1 MGGMNFLGWFRILL
15 SKVGA
20 FLLRQLRGCHES
32 SVSAVGVGQDLSFL
46 DRFGAFMVVS
56 KHRPMA
62 LHGFVPQG

>member
-32 SVSAVGVGQDLSFL
+32 SVSVGVGQDLSFL
-46 DRFGAFMVVS
+46 DRFGAFMVS

-62 LHGFVPQG
+62 HGFVPQG